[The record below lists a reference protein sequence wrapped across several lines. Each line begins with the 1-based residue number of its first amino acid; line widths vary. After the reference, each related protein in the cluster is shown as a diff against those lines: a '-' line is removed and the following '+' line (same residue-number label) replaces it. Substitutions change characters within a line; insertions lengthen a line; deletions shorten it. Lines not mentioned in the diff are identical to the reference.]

1 MFIKFRYSHSLNN
14 AQSITCRCKY
24 NELSSNFHIH
34 YTKKSKKK
42 YFSIAISKN
51 ICNFAYEFSIKNIAG
66 IIEEQKNNGALIIVS
81 AHSKELLLSFCDEI
95 FYMDDGRIIKNEKI
109 QQTDNK

>member
-1 MFIKFRYSHSLNN
+1 MPWRIQH
-14 AQSITCRCKY
+14 
-24 NELSSNFHIH
+24 
-34 YTKKSKKK
+34 KK
-42 YFSIAISKN
+42 YSRYYRRTEKITD
-51 ICNFAYEFSIKNIAG
+51 
-66 IIEEQKNNGALIIVS
+66 ALIIVS

>member
-34 YTKKSKKK
+34 YTKKSKKN

-51 ICNFAYEFSIKNIAG
+51 ICNFAPKLKI
-66 IIEEQKNNGALIIVS
+66 
-81 AHSKELLLSFCDEI
+81 HSRSP
-95 FYMDDGRIIKNEKI
+95 
-109 QQTDNK
+109 